1 MITGYTHQEL
11 SLIVEAPMMA
21 GLAVAMAD
29 LGIVS
34 TAIEAAALSKEMAG
48 AAKRYPNNTI
58 IQSVFSE
65 TAIKSGAVKLEKP
78 EIKPEEVQSGRVVD
92 KAIAAINLALS
103 ILNGKATSEEIHE
116 YKAFIYAC
124 ADAVANA
131 AGSGLF
137 GTGEKVS
144 DKEATALTKLKSS
157 LAV

>member
-1 MITGYTHQEL
+1 MVTSYTPQEL
-11 SLIVEAPMMA
+11 TAIAEAPMIA

-48 AAKRYPNNTI
+48 AAKRYPKNTI

-65 TAIKSGAVKLEKP
+65 AAIKSGSVKLEKP
-78 EIKPEEVQSGRVVD
+78 EIKPEEVQAGRLVD
-92 KAIAAINLALS
+92 KAIAAIDSALS
-103 ILNGKATSEEIHE
+103 VLHGKATSEEIQE

-137 GTGEKVS
+137 GSGEKVS

>member
-1 MITGYTHQEL
+1 MITGYTSQEL
-11 SLIVEAPMMA
+11 SLIAEAPMMA
-21 GLAVAMAD
+21 GLAVAMTD

-48 AAKRYPNNTI
+48 AAKKYPNNTI

-103 ILNGKATSEEIHE
+103 ILNGKGTSEEIHE

-144 DKEATALTKLKSS
+144 DKEATALAKLKSS